1 MAIRQP
7 FDAIVWWELRRIR
20 FNLWLLAAGAVSFGV
35 ILFIGSKLV
44 HPGEDVIEPL
54 ALIAFGLIYVVGA
67 NVLYTLGWI
76 TELLWSGGDTSRT
89 SAQRPSIFRK
99 GIIFSIAVTLAPA
112 MIVPLLWWIFGFQ
125 HDC

>member
-1 MAIRQP
+1 MRPP
-7 FDAIVWWELRRIR
+7 FDAIAWWELRRIR
-20 FNLWLLAAGAVSFGV
+20 FNLILLLTGLLSFGV
-35 ILFIGSKLV
+35 ILFVGSKLV

-54 ALIAFGLIYVVGA
+54 ATIVFGLTYAVGA

-76 TELLWSGGDTSRT
+76 TELLWSGGDTTRT

-99 GIIFSIAVTLAPA
+99 GVIFSIAITLAPA
-112 MIVPLLWWIFGFQ
+112 ILIPLLWWIFGFQ